1 MPEEVYLDKTS
12 GVIIVRSWGH
22 VSKEEIYASK
32 DAIKT
37 LAAGTALKKVLVD
50 TREQT
55 VPTSMATYYHL
66 AGDIGDDPVLRGF
79 KCAFLAS
86 ASTAREASFF
96 ETAANNRGIKVRL
109 FQTMEEALA
118 WLRTS
123 EK

>member
-66 AGDIGDDPVLRGF
+66 AGDIGDDPVLRGSSVRF
-79 KCAFLAS
+79 WLRRPQPGRRAS
-86 ASTAREASFF
+86 SRQRPT
-96 ETAANNRGIKVRL
+96 T
-109 FQTMEEALA
+109 EALRSGSFKR
-118 WLRTS
+118 W
-123 EK
+123 KKP